1 MGYGFNSGG
10 IFAGWSTLFDRSS
23 IETLKESLKLP
34 MPKRKTF
41 TESSNGVDIT
51 SFLADFE

>member
-23 IETLKESLKLP
+23 VETLKESLKLP

-41 TESSNGVDIT
+41 IESSNGVDIT
-51 SFLADFE
+51 SFL